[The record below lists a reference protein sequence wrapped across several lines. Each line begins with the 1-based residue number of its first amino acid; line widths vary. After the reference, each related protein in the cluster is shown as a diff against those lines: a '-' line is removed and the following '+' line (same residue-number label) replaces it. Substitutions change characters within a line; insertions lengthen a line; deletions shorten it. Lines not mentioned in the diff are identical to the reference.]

1 MKKYSLNQIL
11 FFFLFLGIL
20 GLALPHQASSI
31 PSKNVKDVLSSSQFS
46 YYGGVA
52 SGNAEGGSILTINT
66 ADFPSR
72 TSNNLFVGDTISIG
86 VGGKQSLYTVRDI
99 GATNQILVNPALTA
113 DAAAVGGSIIAT
125 RSAIHTVSFEP
136 QSSAVGGAWRVLIK
150 APSGSIEN
158 ASDGIPDQGG
168 FDSYHL
174 NAAAVTCPWG
184 ASASVGTTMAGGKS
198 GVPDGNYY
206 HVISCNMGA
215 GGTNP
220 VGTGETGVI
229 IIGNETNMLIN
240 PSSTHTSTNPEGNAN
255 VFNFILQRTDAS
267 DNVIEESPG
276 RIAVVEAVRVTATID
291 PTLSFYIDNV
301 GVTDVSSTACGVGT
315 TLSNGAAFTTGDRVV
330 FGSLELGVH
339 NQLAQRLSCVTNA
352 PGGYVVTAYEAGV
365 MKNINTDTT
374 IPDTTCNGTGCTPTT
389 ATAWDGVSS
398 TLSEFGYTVTSLGA
412 TTAFSS
418 PNFKPFGIGYANAQP
433 IMLNT
438 KTPLTTESA
447 NVCYRI
453 TATTTQEA
461 GDYEAKVI
469 YTATATF

>member
-11 FFFLFLGIL
+11 IFFLFLGTLSLI
-20 GLALPHQASSI
+20 LPHQAASI

-52 SGNAEGGSILTINT
+52 SGNAEGSSILTINT
-66 ADFPSR
+66 TDFPSR
-72 TSNNLFVGDTISIG
+72 TSNNLFVGDTISVGI
-86 VGGKQSLYTVRDI
+86 GGKQSLYTIRDI
-99 GATNQILVNPALTA
+99 GATNQILINPALTA
-113 DAAAVGGSIIAT
+113 DAATIGGSIIAT

-136 QSSAVGGAWRVLIK
+136 QSSAVGGAWQVLIK
-150 APSGSIEN
+150 APSGPVEH

-168 FDSYHL
+168 FDAHYL
-174 NAAAVTCPWG
+174 NNAAVTCPWG
-184 ASASVGTTMAGGKS
+184 ATADVGTTIAGGEP

-206 HVISCNMGA
+206 HVISCNMTGS
-215 GGTNP
+215 NP
-220 VGTGETGVI
+220 VGTGETGTI
-229 IIGNETNMLIN
+229 IIGNTTNMLIN
-240 PSSTHTSTNPEGNAN
+240 PSSTHTDANLEGHAN
-255 VFNFILQRTDAS
+255 VFNFILRRTDAS
-267 DNVIEESPG
+267 NNVIEETPG
-276 RIAVVEAVRVTATID
+276 RIAIVESVRVTATID

>member
-11 FFFLFLGIL
+11 IFFLFLGTLSLI
-20 GLALPHQASSI
+20 LPHQAASI

-52 SGNAEGGSILTINT
+52 SGNAEGSSILTINT

-99 GATNQILVNPALTA
+99 GATNQILINPALTA
-113 DAAAVGGSIIAT
+113 DTAAVGGSIIAT

-136 QSSAVGGAWRVLIK
+136 QSSAVGGSWRVLIK
-150 APSGSIEN
+150 APSGPVEH

-168 FDSYHL
+168 FDSYYL
-174 NAAAVTCPWG
+174 NNAAVTCPWS
-184 ASASVGTTMAGGKS
+184 ATASVGTTMAGSKS
-198 GVPDGNYY
+198 GVLDGNYY
-206 HVISCNMGA
+206 HVISCDMGSN
-215 GGTNP
+215 TNP

-240 PSSTHTSTNPEGNAN
+240 PTSTHTGAEFEGNAN
-255 VFNFILQRTDAS
+255 VFNFILQRTDSAG
-267 DNVIEESPG
+267 NVIEESPG
-276 RIAVVEAVRVTATID
+276 RIAIVESVRVTATID

-301 GVTDVSSTACGVGT
+301 GVTDVSSDACGVGT
-315 TLSNGAAFTTGDRVV
+315 TLSSGAAFTTGDRVV

-412 TTAFSS
+412 TTAFTA
-418 PNFKPFGIGYANAQP
+418 PDFKPFGIGYANAQP